1 MDVAITPSSPAA
13 VPSSGPQVSDIDAA
27 RRAQARQDE
36 QNANDKIEQQRLQDQ
51 RIQEARQAQ
60 NRQSSRNFN
69 GELIGTTIS
78 TTA

>member
-13 VPSSGPQVSDIDAA
+13 VPSSGPQVSDLDAA

-36 QNANDKIEQQRLQDQ
+36 KNAQDKIAEQRV
-51 RIQEARQAQ
+51 QEARQAQ

>member
-13 VPSSGPQVSDIDAA
+13 VPGSGPQVSDLDAA

-36 QNANDKIEQQRLQDQ
+36 QAAQDRIAQQRID
-51 RIQEARQAQ
+51 EARLAQ
-60 NRQSSRNFN
+60 SQQYSRNSN
-69 GELIGTTIS
+69 GEVIGTTIS

>member
-13 VPSSGPQVSDIDAA
+13 VPGPGPQQVSDLDAA

-36 QNANDKIEQQRLQDQ
+36 QAAQDRIQQERIEQARLAQS
-51 RIQEARQAQ
+51 RQY
-60 NRQSSRNFN
+60 SRNSN
-69 GELIGTTIS
+69 GEVIGTTIS

>member
-13 VPSSGPQVSDIDAA
+13 VPSSGPQVSDLDAA

-36 QNANDKIEQQRLQDQ
+36 QNAQDKIEQQRLQ
-51 RIQEARQAQ
+51 EARQAQ
-60 NRQSSRNFN
+60 DRQSSRNFN

>member
-13 VPSSGPQVSDIDAA
+13 VPNSGPQVSDLDAA

-36 QNANDKIEQQRLQDQ
+36 QNANARIAEQRLQDQ
-51 RIQEARQAQ
+51 RAEDARRAQ
-60 NRQSSRNFN
+60 NQQSSRNFN